1 VTHRSQPKRLSDQ
14 SYLSTGTT
22 SSLFSNSSLLPTMY
36 STTNTTAT
44 PNTSESVDPRLTKP
58 ITADQGEDL
67 PPLSAE
73 RIRAE
78 ASQVAAN
85 NTMSMGKKFRRR
97 STGSGSGLGIGFLK
111 RYMGRLRAGS
121 GSGTGLRMNDSA
133 KGDVEHS
140 GGEEK
145 YREVKTI
152 YTESHRSEKAG
163 LGAENGEGG
172 TGGSIRIPSFD
183 HHSQYQPAKIDND
196 RTLTRTETIRE
207 EATSSLRS
215 VVQPDTPPSSL
226 SSDPTRSPTPALT
239 STSIPTRTP
248 SPRLVH
254 QRSSSIFLAP
264 TPTEIDTNTNTQPIT
279 TTHATT
285 EASAVRLNGLS
296 AALVQGGKVVPPILE
311 KQARISG
318 TFGPMKFVP
327 PALEASLVQPSLG
340 VDDADVEEKE
350 KSVEAPEK
358 GDVAHATPQ
367 VNDTLAFVPEEEINE
382 KSQTETIR
390 TLGQHQHQHP
400 FPSLIPAATFRD
412 HLGPALPISNEKPVI
427 SGILT
432 TRTRGTY
439 IPRNNTDGNLS
450 AENGTSTGTG
460 IGNGIGQRA
469 KEEKSPNSQA
479 KELGWARV
487 PRGRSSLG
495 GPGMMGRRTL
505 SMPNVPT
512 IQESE
517 TQPGSGQAEQANG
530 LRAEQV
536 QGDVWRKRDRH
547 EVVRMIKAELTYE
560 VEDPVDPER
569 NEEAEQQIAPVSKD
583 PLLTSVE
590 AHEQA
595 SVPPRPQT
603 AWDEWRR
610 PDKMDKE
617 VEQQPKSN
625 VGEGSRRRTM
635 SMDKDLP
642 RLPIESIRQGLAGA
656 EADVTSKGGWNT
668 TTGWSKDTSKG
679 GPFWGHRRRAT
690 GTQSVNGD
698 RPGSPQNRFA
708 FPSGRPAARAH
719 SHLLSRQAEYPPIQQ
734 TLMPTVR
741 PGTPMPVPESSMP
754 LLLASALL
762 SQQASQILIE
772 LSSIPNAAPGPTGAD
787 GDDQVDHLD
796 AFKKKMRNLATEGN
810 EVGRGLMDC
819 VIGSHAGRTDQDDAG
834 DALKRARFDLS
845 GINQESSE
853 RRSRRISLPTSTHS
867 TIPVPSVY
875 EAGRPMTPQYEY
887 GRYDEGGREDIWQM
901 QAMLDQAQ
909 ETIRGLQANLNMLR
923 PDLGDNG
930 CFGGEQQR
938 MERRRTFWGGRR
950 RR

>member
-1 VTHRSQPKRLSDQ
+1 
-14 SYLSTGTT
+14 
-22 SSLFSNSSLLPTMY
+22 MY
-36 STTNTTAT
+36 STTTTT
-44 PNTSESVDPRLTKP
+44 PNPNTSGIVDPRLTKP
-58 ITADQGEDL
+58 GTTNEGEDL

-78 ASQVAAN
+78 ASQIAAT

-97 STGSGSGLGIGFLK
+97 STGSGSGLGIGLLK

-133 KGDVEHS
+133 KGDVEHRV
-140 GGEEK
+140 GEGKE
-145 YREVKTI
+145 REVKTI
-152 YTESHRSEKAG
+152 YTESHRSEKPG
-163 LGAENGEGG
+163 LGAGNGEMK
-172 TGGSIRIPSFD
+172 TRGSTMISSSEQ
-183 HHSQYQPAKIDND
+183 HSRHQPADIDND
-196 RTLTRTETIRE
+196 RILTRTETIHE
-207 EATSSLRS
+207 EATSSPRS
-215 VVQPDTPPSSL
+215 VVQPGTPPSSL

-264 TPTEIDTNTNTQPIT
+264 TATEVDTNPNTQPIT
-279 TTHATT
+279 TAHTT
-285 EASAVRLNGLS
+285 AEHTTVRPNGLS
-296 AALVQGGKVVPPILE
+296 ATFVEGGKVVPPILE
-311 KQARISG
+311 TQARISG
-318 TFGPMKFVP
+318 TFGPIKFDP
-327 PALEASLVQPSLG
+327 PVLGVALTQSSLG
-340 VDDADVEEKE
+340 VDDDGVGEKE
-350 KSVEAPEK
+350 KPAEDPEK
-358 GDVAHATPQ
+358 GNFAHATPP
-367 VNDTLAFVPEEEINE
+367 VNETLAFVPEEEINE

-390 TLGQHQHQHP
+390 TLDQHQHQHP
-400 FPSLIPAATFRD
+400 FPSLIPATTFRD

-439 IPRNNTDGNLS
+439 VPRNNTDGNPT
-450 AENGTSTGTG
+450 AENGTSTGAG
-460 IGNGIGQRA
+460 PGNGIGIRA

-495 GPGMMGRRTL
+495 GPGSMGRRTL

-512 IQESE
+512 IQEFE
-517 TQPGSGQAEQANG
+517 TQPGSEQVEVSSG
-530 LRAEQV
+530 LGAEQV
-536 QGDVWRKRDRH
+536 QGDGWRRRDRH

-560 VEDPVDPER
+560 PEDPADPGR
-569 NEEAEQQIAPVSKD
+569 KEEDEQQVSPVLKAPSG
-583 PLLTSVE
+583 PSVE
-590 AHEQA
+590 RQEQA

-610 PDKMDKE
+610 PGKTDKE
-617 VEQQPKSN
+617 VEQQSKSS
-625 VGEGSRRRTM
+625 VGEGLRRRTM

-642 RLPIESIRQGLAGA
+642 RLPVESIRHGRAGA
-656 EADVTSKGGWNT
+656 KDDVTSKRGWNT
-668 TTGWSKDTSKG
+668 MTGWSKDTITG
-679 GPFWGHRRRAT
+679 GSFWDHRRRPT
-690 GTQSVNGD
+690 GIQSVNGD
-698 RPGSPQNRFA
+698 RPSSPQTRFA

-719 SHLLSRQAEYPPIQQ
+719 SPLLSRQADYPPIQQ

-741 PGTPMPVPESSMP
+741 PGTPMPVPQSAMP

-762 SQQASQILIE
+762 SQQASEILIE
-772 LSSIPNAAPGPTGAD
+772 LSSIPNVAPGSTGTN

-810 EVGRGLMDC
+810 EVGKGLMDC
-819 VIGSHAGRTDQDDAG
+819 VIGSHAGPTDQDVAG

-845 GINQESSE
+845 GNNQESLE
-853 RRSRRISLPTSTHS
+853 GRSRRISLPTSTHS

-875 EAGRPMTPQYEY
+875 EAGRPMTPRYEY

-923 PDLGDNG
+923 PDLGDDG
-930 CFGGEQQR
+930 RFGREQQR
-938 MERRRTFWGGRR
+938 MERRRTFWGGRWR
-950 RR
+950 R